1 MLRSRI
7 NASHSSERGAQQPP
21 LLVDSSSPWLLLA
34 AQRTTIYRIRRE
46 ETQHASVA
54 GRLFAERGTVR
65 SWNSKQRP
73 SWAIHILQIAGH
85 MRCERWRKW
94 LSSARQVAD
103 HTL

>member
-21 LLVDSSSPWLLLA
+21 LLVDSSSPWPLLA

-54 GRLFAERGTVR
+54 ERGTVR
-65 SWNSKQRP
+65 SWNSEQRP